1 MQPRERFRP
10 EQSRERDAQR
20 LAVRAVRCARD
31 GRGRTQ
37 FQKAPRVAQRGRI
50 AQGLPAH
57 QRAQHAAHVLAGV
70 RLRELTQHDE
80 VPGHGSPAQAIAHQR
95 AKVRLLRPVHRRAR
109 FRDDKRARCCAQHR
123 IWHSDDYGVAERR
136 AVAAAAIS
144 EERVLNLL
152 CPYTHTAHVDHLVGT
167 AVERVS
173 TILMAHGNIALDECP
188 PALEG
193 HEVAAPTRQVA
204 APVRGHARGI
214 SAARCIRLRAVW
226 GAPDRHSHVRQRAE
240 DDHIA
245 LLAGL
250 GSTPPRRV
258 PLRGRLR
265 GVGLHRTDARL
276 VSHEDGGLNPRQRRR
291 LRVRVH
297 TAAFLVPRSPNHA
310 TMLPRPEARL
320 AWAQTG
326 GEVSLGTGRAGR
338 LGTQGAEAA
347 AARGAPPLPSTR

>member
-1 MQPRERFRP
+1 MYLP
-10 EQSRERDAQR
+10 ECVS
-20 LAVRAVRCARD
+20 
-31 GRGRTQ
+31 GS
-37 FQKAPRVAQRGRI
+37 
-50 AQGLPAH
+50 H
-57 QRAQHAAHVLAGV
+57 
-70 RLRELTQHDE
+70 QHDE

-123 IWHSDDYGVAERR
+123 VWHSDDYGVAQRR
-136 AVAAAAIS
+136 AVATAAIS

-193 HEVAAPTRQVA
+193 HEVAAPTRHVD

-214 SAARCIRLRAVW
+214 SAARCIRLSAVW
-226 GAPDRHSHVRQRAE
+226 GAPDRHSHVRQRARTTTSPCSP
-240 DDHIA
+240 
-245 LLAGL
+245 
-250 GSTPPRRV
+250 GSARHHRV
-258 PLRGRLR
+258 APLVRLR
-265 GVGLHRTDARL
+265 GVGLHRTDACL

-310 TMLPRPEARL
+310 TMLPRPEAR
-320 AWAQTG
+320 
-326 GEVSLGTGRAGR
+326 
-338 LGTQGAEAA
+338 
-347 AARGAPPLPSTR
+347 